1 MLIKFAIALAEVQ
14 LQNGRHFLLE
24 NPLTAESWSLP
35 ELKRFLRRLEC
46 HQSVFDQCRFKLRG
60 PSGLL
65 HKKPTKMVTS
75 SEKIA
80 LRLDGKR
87 STKDH
92 QHEHVMGGSRV
103 TSAAELY
110 TKELAREIIKGLEE
124 EFEKKY
130 GCGIVRET
138 LAVDGAETD
147 GDIEDAL
154 DRDVDPPMEVSR
166 PR

>member
-1 MLIKFAIALAEVQ
+1 
-14 LQNGRHFLLE
+14 
-24 NPLTAESWSLP
+24 
-35 ELKRFLRRLEC
+35 
-46 HQSVFDQCRFKLRG
+46 
-60 PSGLL
+60 
-65 HKKPTKMVTS
+65 
-75 SEKIA
+75 
-80 LRLDGKR
+80 
-87 STKDH
+87 
-92 QHEHVMGGSRV
+92 MGGSRV

-154 DRDVDPPMEVSR
+154 DREVDPPMEFRDQDESDEEAQVLPSNMKISAAVKAAVKKR
-166 PR
+166 SSLQQAFSPFLGHRRCST